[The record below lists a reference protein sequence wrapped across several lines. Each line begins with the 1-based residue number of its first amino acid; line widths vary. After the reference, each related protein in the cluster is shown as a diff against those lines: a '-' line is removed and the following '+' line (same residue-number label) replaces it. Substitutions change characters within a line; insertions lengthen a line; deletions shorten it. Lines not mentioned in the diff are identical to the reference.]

1 MKGIVGVRE
10 HRRPFL
16 LVRYNTSMIYL
27 FTGSDTEKARAKA
40 FAWVLAAKTKQPD
53 APYVR
58 MGADE
63 LTEAALFD
71 AIGTQGL
78 FFSKTLVLLDDP
90 FSKKESGELVL
101 EYLKE
106 LQASPNPI
114 AILAPKL
121 IPARVKKIAQVSE
134 KVFELEGKE
143 KEAQG
148 FNFALAHALS
158 SKTEGALWLELQRA
172 YRRGEAP
179 EALHGLLHWK
189 ARELMKKGGAEG
201 RALSVSLI
209 QLLSDS
215 RSGGLS
221 LKEEL
226 ERFALR

>member
-1 MKGIVGVRE
+1 
-10 HRRPFL
+10 
-16 LVRYNTSMIYL
+16 MIYL
-27 FTGSDTEKARAKA
+27 FTGKDTEKARAKA
-40 FAWVLAAKTKQPD
+40 FAWVLAAKNKQSD

-63 LTEAALFD
+63 LTQTALFD

-101 EYLKE
+101 EHLKE

-148 FNFALAHALS
+148 FNFGLAHALS

-172 YRRGEAP
+172 YRKGEAP

-189 ARELMKKGGAEG
+189 ARELMKKGGDEG
-201 RALSVSLI
+201 RTLSVNLI

-215 RSGGLS
+215 RAGGLP

-226 ERFALR
+226 EKFALR